1 MSNKILKTAFNL
13 FYHNGKLLPIAEAVI
28 PLSSIE
34 YAYGFGVYETI
45 RVSNGVVYFLED
57 HMERLIESAKIIG
70 LEHSFSQSAIEK
82 GINDLVAETQSESFN
97 IKLLLIG
104 APTKEGASLSA
115 LCFNPLF
122 PDKKLFKEGAS
133 LITYNHERVFPHAKS
148 LNMLQSYI
156 AYKKA
161 KEAGAYDALLVNRNG
176 FITEGTRTN
185 FFCIDG
191 KIIYTPPE
199 KDILLGVTRKALL
212 KVAEANGYEIVQKD
226 ISLDGVKKYDG
237 AFISSTSTKILP
249 IKIIDAEILPSPSEN
264 LKNLMVLFFDFLK
277 NCNGKF

>member
-1 MSNKILKTAFNL
+1 MQ
-13 FYHNGKLLPIAEAVI
+13 
-28 PLSSIE
+28 SIE
-34 YAYGFGVYETI
+34 V
-45 RVSNGVVYFLED
+45 L
-57 HMERLIESAKIIG
+57 
-70 LEHSFSQSAIEK
+70 

-249 IKIIDAEILPSPSEN
+249 IKIIDAEILPPPSEN
-264 LKNLMVLFFDFLK
+264 LKNLMVLFFVFLK